1 MADFAMK
8 INLMADSSATRVP
21 VMPGGSM
28 VCRLNQRGCQSM
40 NPNNISMLIWQ
51 MLYSFLT
58 KIQNS
63 INKKNYTTSNF
74 LSVISQERF

>member
-28 VCRLNQRGCQSM
+28 VCRLNQRGCQNM
-40 NPNNISMLIWQ
+40 KP
-51 MLYSFLT
+51 
-58 KIQNS
+58 
-63 INKKNYTTSNF
+63 KNYFHADLTHAVVTNF
-74 LSVISQERF
+74 SKWQISQ